1 MIFLGKPRS
10 YYTNMTLGVTDT
22 TGIEFSVIVVAY
34 PEPQYELQFENGTK
48 NSQMTGSITSNSV
61 NNFTIQFNQTAVEQS
76 DYGTYRL
83 RVNNS
88 FGYTTLFL
96 NVIPQSKSQYV
107 IYSHTQNYHIKCFDP
122 ANQWFQQIFLHVFH

>member
-1 MIFLGKPRS
+1 MIWTLIFLGKPRS
-10 YYTNMTLGVTDT
+10 YYTNVTLGVTDA

-34 PEPQYELQFENGTK
+34 PKPQYELQFENGTK

-96 NVIPQSKSQYV
+96 NVIPQSKS
-107 IYSHTQNYHIKCFDP
+107 
-122 ANQWFQQIFLHVFH
+122 

>member
-1 MIFLGKPRS
+1 
-10 YYTNMTLGVTDT
+10 MTLGVTDT

-107 IYSHTQNYHIKCFDP
+107 IYSHVQNYHIKCFDA